1 MQRLPGVTVTTSEA
15 LLFELMRSAD
25 HAQFR
30 TVSGMLKEHNSV
42 GHFADPVTY
51 EGARQV

>member
-1 MQRLPGVTVTTSEA
+1 MQRLPGVTITTSEA

-30 TVSGMLKEHNSV
+30 TVSGLLKEHNGL
-42 GHFADPVTY
+42 GHFIDAVTY
-51 EGARQV
+51 EGHRQV